1 MKKIVSGMI
10 AVMLLVFT
18 MGTTVFASPSPN
30 GETAIKEKSEQLN
43 NQISQDKIS
52 CSGADGKSITVEK
65 KALNVEQYNAAN
77 LEVAKQNGKKN
88 SEGTIMAMTDLSVPQ
103 GTDTSKGIKMTL
115 AVSGVMKGDNIV
127 VLHRKSDGTW
137 ETPSVTVNAD
147 GTITFRLTSLSPLVI
162 VRYPAQTSSG
172 GSSSGGSSSGSSSSG
187 GGSSVVTPPQN
198 NSSNGNNSNNNNNN
212 NNNNSSSSDANT
224 DTDKNSDSDS
234 DSGEDEDL
242 DDGSYDEG
250 YEDGYSDGKQ
260 AVKDKKETNSAQ
272 PTVKSSVRTENGVVT
287 SPKTGASIP
296 ALPVLAVFALAGI
309 SVCAKKAKN
318 N

>member
-137 ETPSVTVNAD
+137 GDSVGNCKCRWDHYVQAD
-147 GTITFRLTSLSPLVI
+147 FAFAARHCALSGTDVI
-162 VRYPAQTSSG
+162 RW
-172 GSSSGGSSSGSSSSG
+172 
-187 GGSSVVTPPQN
+187 
-198 NSSNGNNSNNNNNN
+198 
-212 NNNNSSSSDANT
+212 
-224 DTDKNSDSDS
+224 
-234 DSGEDEDL
+234 
-242 DDGSYDEG
+242 
-250 YEDGYSDGKQ
+250 
-260 AVKDKKETNSAQ
+260 
-272 PTVKSSVRTENGVVT
+272 
-287 SPKTGASIP
+287 
-296 ALPVLAVFALAGI
+296 
-309 SVCAKKAKN
+309 
-318 N
+318 